1 MRPRRRS
8 STAHVFTSSTV
19 RGAARE
25 VATAGFNETMRTSGY
40 QQRPVN

>member
-1 MRPRRRS
+1 MRLRRHL
-8 STAHVFTSSTV
+8 STAHRCTSSTV